1 MYVKDLARTLYRV
14 RERKMYGVDYG
25 RSIKRMK
32 ELIEKLRK
40 SAGKDKVKGCIVALI
55 EQMLEVAP
63 ECEVAVIDNPNGVQQ
78 VYDKLRSMRSGS
90 DSEIPAVIVDVYKM
104 PVEFELEMR
113 VVRKSEAAHQNGTQ
127 KIIDLLDFMS

>member
-1 MYVKDLARTLYRV
+1 
-14 RERKMYGVDYG
+14 
-25 RSIKRMK
+25 MK

-40 SAGKDKVKGCIVALI
+40 SAGKDKVKQCIVALI

-63 ECEVAVIDNPNGVQQ
+63 ECEVAVIDNPDGVQK

>member
-1 MYVKDLARTLYRV
+1 M
-14 RERKMYGVDYG
+14 
-25 RSIKRMK
+25 
-32 ELIEKLRK
+32 
-40 SAGKDKVKGCIVALI
+40 ALI

>member
-1 MYVKDLARTLYRV
+1 M
-14 RERKMYGVDYG
+14 
-25 RSIKRMK
+25 
-32 ELIEKLRK
+32 
-40 SAGKDKVKGCIVALI
+40 ALI

-90 DSEIPAVIVDVYKM
+90 DSEIPAVIVEVYKM

-113 VVRKSEAAHQNGTQ
+113 VVRKSDSAKQSGTQ
-127 KIIDLLDFMS
+127 KLIDIFDLM

>member
-1 MYVKDLARTLYRV
+1 MFVKVLARTLYRV
-14 RERKMYGVDYG
+14 REQRTRGANYG
-25 RSIKRMK
+25 RSIKKMK

-90 DSEIPAVIVDVYKM
+90 DSEIPAVIVEVYKM

-113 VVRKSEAAHQNGTQ
+113 VVRKSDSAKQSGTQ
-127 KIIDLLDFMS
+127 KLIDLFDFMS